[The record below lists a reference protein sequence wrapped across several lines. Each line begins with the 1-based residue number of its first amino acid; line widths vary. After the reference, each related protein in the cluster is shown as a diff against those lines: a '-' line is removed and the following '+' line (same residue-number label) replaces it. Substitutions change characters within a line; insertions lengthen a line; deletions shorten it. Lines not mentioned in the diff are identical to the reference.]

1 MNTKVM
7 SELMSSHSL
16 HLPVRLR
23 YSDKA
28 LLTLAIGFSV
38 ALFLTVGQVVL
49 TPRDPLGAISV
60 LTHAH
65 PVLMLLE
72 CAGLIAVT
80 AAVGT
85 LLIGS
90 RLPDVGLFC
99 AALGLA
105 IAVIQKDT
113 AAYLLVAAD
122 GSSDRSVAMGM
133 AIESVLWSAL
143 FLAAILVSGWVMVFC
158 GRSGSAGVGIGG
170 EGSGDTHAAGG
181 DHLLVDRRFSVNDMA
196 AAELGRLSKSMGIT
210 PGSGFDF
217 GQMKI
222 TLLVAAC
229 ATLLFAVLASGSSPR
244 IIQHGQ
250 TCFALFAAFY
260 LAVWIVKTF
269 GLSPASP
276 LTVLAAAPLSA
287 IFGYVWAMVQPGGA
301 GRFAHLSHIPSSV
314 FLRALPLTYVSVGVI
329 GALIGYWVIADA
341 APRNTKR
348 DARRTRTATR
358 TR

>member
-1 MNTKVM
+1 
-7 SELMSSHSL
+7 MSSHSL

-49 TPRDPLGAISV
+49 TPHDPQGAISI

-72 CAGLIAVT
+72 SAGLIAVT

-90 RLPDVGLFC
+90 RLPDVGVLC
-99 AALGLA
+99 VALGLA
-105 IAVIQKDT
+105 ITVVQKDT

-158 GRSGSAGVGIGG
+158 GRSGGGVAIRRD
-170 EGSGDTHAAGG
+170 GSGDTGHGGG
-181 DHLLVDRRFSVNDMA
+181 DDSATGERHFSADDMA
-196 AAELGRLSKSMGIT
+196 AAKLGRLSKSIGIT
-210 PGSGFDF
+210 PGSEFNI
-217 GQMKI
+217 GQLKI

-229 ATLLFAVLASGSSPR
+229 ATLLYAVLVSGSSPR
-244 IIQHGQ
+244 TIQHGQ

-276 LTVLAAAPLSA
+276 LTVLAAVPLSA
-287 IFGYVWAMVQPGGA
+287 IIGYMWAMVQPGGA
-301 GRFAHLSHIPSSV
+301 GRYAHLSHIPTSV
-314 FLRALPLTYVSVGVI
+314 FLRSLPLTYISVGVI

-341 APRNTKR
+341 APRDSKRRAGRTKTS
-348 DARRTRTATR
+348 TRKR
-358 TR
+358 